1 VSKRL
6 FAVLVGAVAIAA
18 IVAGCG
24 SSDDD
29 STDSGDATVTLTKEQ
44 LITQGDAICK
54 QGDEEIEEGFEK
66 YAEENGIAK
75 NEEPSDAQGVEIVE
89 TVILPN
95 ITTQSE
101 LIRGLGAPEG
111 DEEEIEA
118 MLDSLDEAIEDGEEN
133 PETLFEDGTDPFG
146 DPNGRAEDYGFKVC
160 GQS

>member
-1 VSKRL
+1 VSKRIIAL
-6 FAVLVGAVAIAA
+6 LVGTLVLVL
-18 IVAGCG
+18 VAGCG

-29 STDSGDATVTLTKEQ
+29 STDSGDATVTLTKAQ
-44 LITQGDAICK
+44 LIEQGDAICK

-89 TVILPN
+89 TVILPS

-101 LIRGLGAPEG
+101 LVRGLGAPEG

-118 MLDSLDEAIEDGEEN
+118 MLDSLDEAIEDAEEK
-133 PETLFEDGTDPFG
+133 PETLFKEGTDPFG
-146 DPNGRAEDYGFKVC
+146 DPNGKAEDYGFKVC